1 MTTKITLYNNWEE
14 RFNGLPEILPELI
27 QRLTKML
34 ETVPSELHDETYCEL
49 STEYESSSVDVDIY
63 YLREET
69 AEEQKEREEQAKS
82 AINRQEEYQRREY
95 ERLKAKFD
103 P

>member
-14 RFNGLPEILPELI
+14 CFKGLPEILPDLI

-49 STEYESSSVDVDIY
+49 STEYESSSVDIDIY

-69 AEEQKEREEQAKS
+69 AEEQKQREDETA
-82 AINRQEEYQRREY
+82 EY
-95 ERLKAKFD
+95 EAKNEARIREQYEKLKARFD